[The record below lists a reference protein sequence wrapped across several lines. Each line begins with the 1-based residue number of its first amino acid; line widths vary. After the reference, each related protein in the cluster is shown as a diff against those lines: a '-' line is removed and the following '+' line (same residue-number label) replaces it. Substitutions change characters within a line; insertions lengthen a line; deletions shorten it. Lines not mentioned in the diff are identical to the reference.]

1 MLREDD
7 ILALLGDGNVS
18 DIGELD
24 SGDESEDFFPEA
36 ELTELLNEFE
46 NNDGNFENENE
57 YNVVGKT
64 FETTKKCDI
73 RWARKPFAQPR
84 LHLENLDQP
93 IYPILL
99 RSPLEYFSEYF
110 NNDIFE
116 KMAFFTNLYAVS
128 KQISRFKPTNIN
140 EMKIFIGIHIIM
152 GSLKYPRVR
161 LYWEDNFQIN
171 IIARNM
177 TRDRFFALR
186 TNFHIIDNNSIS
198 KENKDKF
205 IKVRP
210 LFDAVLKK
218 CNSLP
223 LEQDLCVDEQM
234 VPFKGQ
240 LSIKQYMK
248 GKPIKWGVKI
258 FLLCGGKSGMAYNFM
273 LFQGYSELDSNL
285 VKSVGSGG
293 SVVLHLTQNV
303 PPNRHF
309 LYFDNY
315 FSSFGLFE
323 RLQQLNI
330 YAVGTI
336 RSNWFAQPPFLSDK
350 QMRKMGRGTAF
361 EVTTDMNHCNIG
373 LVKWFDNKAVTLGS
387 NYVTS
392 GDVDK
397 VERWDKKK
405 KAYVEIERPEIV
417 RRYNDSMGGVDK
429 MDQLIS
435 YYRILIRS
443 RKWTLRMA
451 MHAFDI
457 AITNSW
463 IQYTKEA
470 EQLNIP
476 KKNVLDLLHFRINL
490 AKDLITFEKPIT
502 PKRKGRPLSTPSNES
517 VNEPSQTYKI
527 PKVDSQRPTEAVR
540 TDTIDHLPEFDDR
553 KYATKC
559 KNKKCE
565 GRRTHVYC
573 LKCNVHLCLD
583 KKSNCFKDF
592 HVNK

>member
-24 SGDESEDFFPEA
+24 SGNESEDFFPEA

-57 YNVVGKT
+57 YSVVGKN
-64 FETTKKCDI
+64 FETTKKCDV

-93 IYPILL
+93 VYPILL

-205 IKVRP
+205 IKVRL
-210 LFDAVLKK
+210 LFDVVLKK

-234 VPFKGQ
+234 
-240 LSIKQYMK
+240 
-248 GKPIKWGVKI
+248 
-258 FLLCGGKSGMAYNFM
+258 
-273 LFQGYSELDSNL
+273 GYSELDSNL
-285 VKSVGSGG
+285 VKSVGFGG

-336 RSNWFAQPPFLSDK
+336 RSNWFAQSPFLSDK
-350 QMRKMGRGTAF
+350 QMRKMGRGAAF

-373 LVKWFDNKAVTLGS
+373 LLKWFDNKAVTLGS

-405 KAYVEIERPEIV
+405 KAYVEIERPEIM
-417 RRYNDSMGGVDK
+417 NIDSTKTQG
-429 MDQLIS
+429 
-435 YYRILIRS
+435 
-443 RKWTLRMA
+443 TL
-451 MHAFDI
+451 
-457 AITNSW
+457 
-463 IQYTKEA
+463 
-470 EQLNIP
+470 
-476 KKNVLDLLHFRINL
+476 
-490 AKDLITFEKPIT
+490 
-502 PKRKGRPLSTPSNES
+502 
-517 VNEPSQTYKI
+517 
-527 PKVDSQRPTEAVR
+527 
-540 TDTIDHLPEFDDR
+540 
-553 KYATKC
+553 
-559 KNKKCE
+559 
-565 GRRTHVYC
+565 
-573 LKCNVHLCLD
+573 
-583 KKSNCFKDF
+583 
-592 HVNK
+592 